1 MAISAK
7 MVSELRTKTGCGM
20 MECKKALTEANGD
33 FDEAI
38 KILRENGLSVAAK
51 KAGRIA
57 AEGVVDI
64 MFNDAHDTAAMIEV
78 NAETDFVAKNE
89 TFREFVRGVLKVI
102 LENKPADVEALL
114 ALPYD
119 SEFTVDAKL
128 KNMVATIKEN
138 MNIRRFVIV
147 EGTMTSY
154 IHGGGTTGVIVKFN
168 ADDAAKN
175 NAGFAEFAKNIALQI
190 AAGNPPAYVTKDEVP
205 ESAVE
210 EEKAILMAQ
219 IQNDEKNANKP
230 QNIIEKMVMGKIG
243 KFYERVCLVEQAYV
257 KDDKLTVGQ
266 YVAAAAKEFG
276 GNIAIDSFCLYE
288 RGEGLEKREDNF
300 ADEIAQ
306 MVSGN

>member
-64 MFNDAHDTAAMIEV
+64 MFNDSHDTAAMIEV

-243 KFYERVCLVEQAYV
+243 KFYERVCLVEQPYV

-266 YVAAAAKEFG
+266 YVKETVKALG
-276 GNIAIDSFCLYE
+276 ADIKVVSFVIFE
-288 RGEGLEKREDNF
+288 KGEGLQKREEDF
-300 ADEIAQ
+300 AAEIEK
-306 MVSGN
+306 MVKG